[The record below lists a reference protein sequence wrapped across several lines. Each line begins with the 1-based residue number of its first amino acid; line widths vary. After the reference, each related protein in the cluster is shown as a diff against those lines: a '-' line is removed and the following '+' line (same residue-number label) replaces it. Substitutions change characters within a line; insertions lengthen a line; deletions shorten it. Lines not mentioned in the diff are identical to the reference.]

1 MNEIIVKALEVNAT
15 TIIPNVGAFM
25 KMGKSI
31 LFNEFLKY
39 DDGKLANFIAEQKSI
54 DFAQAKEEVLKY
66 SKSLTSDLDAGKTVQ
81 FDGIGELK
89 KEDGKLKLVPSTSS
103 ETKSTPKVKKEEIK
117 PVVVTPP
124 KVEET
129 KQEPEVKKTEE
140 EKPKEVELPK
150 KVVVNKTLAT
160 DFGAQ
165 DAIDKIKEFT
175 NKSDLIDFTRGEKR
189 KTVIDALNKK
199 LDALNGKTETKEEV
213 KTEAPVEVKTEKP
226 LEDIKPQIEV
236 KNEEEQPVQKPID
249 KKEELKKEEPKVVVP
264 VVETPILKEIEKP
277 VVVNEIPKPKEEL
290 KNIAKKEEEIDTA
303 DTETIITPPSST
315 RDKKEKKSLDEK
327 EIIAISKSVDETEK
341 QLKKRKRRRL
351 VLLLAIIFI
360 LGGGGTLGY
369 LKKDVIMAYFEK
381 EHTPKELASNES
393 DDQSSETKNENS
405 ENNSTEENTET
416 TPENDNEVTEEL
428 VEETIE
434 EASVEEVVE
443 EVIEEPLE
451 EVVEEVPVN
460 NSTSDGQSSFGKYH
474 IVSGS
479 YSSEENA
486 NNKVKELQSKGYKD
500 AKILG
505 LVNGLHTV
513 RAMSFDDLESAKSAL
528 KEFKESGNKGF
539 VKKI

>member
-54 DFAQAKEEVLKY
+54 DIAQAKEEVLKY

-103 ETKSTPKVKKEEIK
+103 ETKSTQKVKKEEIK

-236 KNEEEQPVQKPID
+236 KNEEEQPVQKPIE

-264 VVETPILKEIEKP
+264 FIETSILKEIEKP
-277 VVVNEIPKPKEEL
+277 AVENEIPKPKEEL

-315 RDKKEKKSLDEK
+315 KDKKEKKSLDEK

-351 VLLLAIIFI
+351 VLLLALIFI